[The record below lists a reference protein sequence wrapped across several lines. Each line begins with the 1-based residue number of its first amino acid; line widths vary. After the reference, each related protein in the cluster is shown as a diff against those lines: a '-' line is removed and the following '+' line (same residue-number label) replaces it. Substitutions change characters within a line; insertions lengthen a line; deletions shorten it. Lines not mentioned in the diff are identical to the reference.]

1 MIEEHLIAVVR
12 DSDTITN
19 FIFMPLVPF
28 PISLPTSYLGG
39 FWKIEESEEYL
50 IAQLQLL
57 PEEIAYLATYKDS
70 EKRKEWLAS
79 RLIIRELLQP
89 SHPLLSITLADGS
102 PNIQGWEG
110 RVSISHTQGWAAAL
124 IGTSGIPGIDVE
136 LRARKIPEFLRN
148 RFLHSDEKSQ
158 GNLSIVENS
167 HEMAVIAWSAKETL
181 FKIAGRKGI
190 SFQQDLFVNLPER
203 LEEKNGIFQGYIR
216 NHGSE
221 KKLNIHYILQEEFI
235 CTWAVWHDDDAFL

>member
-1 MIEEHLIAVVR
+1 
-12 DSDTITN
+12 
-19 FIFMPLVPF
+19 MPFVPF
-28 PISLPTSYLGG
+28 PVSLPDSYQGG
-39 FWKIEESEEYL
+39 LWKIEESEAYFNSR
-50 IAQLQLL
+50 LQLL
-57 PEEIAYLATYKDS
+57 PEETAYLATYKDS

-89 SHPLLSITLADGS
+89 LQPLLSITSADGS
-102 PNIQGWEG
+102 PTIRGWEG

-124 IGTSGIPGIDVE
+124 LGTAGIPGIDVE

-148 RFLHSDEKSQ
+148 RFLHPEEKFQ
-158 GNLSIVENS
+158 AGLNLVENS
-167 HEMAVIAWSAKETL
+167 HEMAVLAWSTKETL

-203 LEEKNGIFQGYIR
+203 LEERNGIFPAYIR

-221 KKLNIHYILQEEFI
+221 RELSIHYILEEELV
-235 CTWAVWHDDDAFL
+235 CTWAVLPDDDAFL